1 MKYPD
6 KCGKQWKMK
15 QIKPGWQKNR
25 KKEQK
30 KERFRKLTVKE
41 EMEIARMVEEKQDKE
56 KNLIETRTVKEIVS
70 RRFYKY
76 LKMFEKELKRILMR
90 KT

>member
-1 MKYPD
+1 
-6 KCGKQWKMK
+6 
-15 QIKPGWQKNR
+15 
-25 KKEQK
+25 
-30 KERFRKLTVKE
+30 
-41 EMEIARMVEEKQDKE
+41 MEIARMVEEKQDKE